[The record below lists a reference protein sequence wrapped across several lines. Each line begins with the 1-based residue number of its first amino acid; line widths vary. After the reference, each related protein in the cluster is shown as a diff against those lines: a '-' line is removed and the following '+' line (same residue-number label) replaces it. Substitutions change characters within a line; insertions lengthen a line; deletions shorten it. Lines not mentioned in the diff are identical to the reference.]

1 MLAWL
6 GEWLSSIVVVVLL
19 AIVVELVL
27 PNSKMLRYSRLVV
40 GLILMLTMLNPLLQI
55 FQSDFHDKLTASFSL
70 WEKELASKNR
80 VMPSIEDITKEAEHL
95 KEARQEA
102 AVDMTRTSLEQAMLQ
117 ELKAKTEAKVQAVDL
132 EFGWNTQLDGQQVPY
147 IASVTVMLK
156 LKADQQI
163 TGEQQFTVLE
173 EDRAEAINEVEEVSI
188 PVVSVEF
195 TDQQADESVNTPSL
209 QTQQDV
215 LNSEQQSELF
225 KAQATEIRHIITAGW
240 NIKADQ
246 VFVQAN

>member
-1 MLAWL
+1 VLAWL

-40 GLILMLTMLNPLLQI
+40 GLILMLTMLNPVLQI

-70 WEKELASKNR
+70 WEKELASKKR
-80 VMPSIEDITKEAEHL
+80 VMPSIEDITKEAEQL
-95 KEARQEA
+95 KEVRQEA

-147 IASVTVMLK
+147 VASVTVMLK
-156 LKADQQI
+156 LNADQQI
-163 TGEQQFTVLE
+163 AGEQQNTE
-173 EDRAEAINEVEEVSI
+173 QEDVNVETIKEVSI

-195 TDQQADESVNTPSL
+195 TKQQADDSANNPSL
-209 QTQQDV
+209 QTQQNI

-225 KAQATEIRHIITAGW
+225 KIQANEIRQIITAGW
-240 NIKADQ
+240 NVKADQ